1 MSRLDRLKTIVES
14 ILGLV
19 TAAFALLL
27 AFGFGCG
34 LIYHILLL
42 FGAKAGMLIPR
53 LLSTYGGY
61 ATLVGAIGVGS
72 IMLTIGFHEIIVVVR
87 KLATRK
93 TDREIFSDSFLEEL

>member
-1 MSRLDRLKTIVES
+1 MSRLRALAES

-19 TAAFALLL
+19 AVAFALLL

-61 ATLVGAIGVGS
+61 ATLVGIIGVGS
-72 IMLTIGFHEIIVVVR
+72 IMLTIGFYEIIVVIR

>member
-1 MSRLDRLKTIVES
+1 MRKLKTLVES

-42 FGAKAGMLIPR
+42 FGAKASQAIPN

-61 ATLVGAIGVGS
+61 AAMVGIIGVGS
-72 IMLTIGFHEIIVVVR
+72 IMLTIGFHEIIVVIR
-87 KLATRK
+87 KLAKRK